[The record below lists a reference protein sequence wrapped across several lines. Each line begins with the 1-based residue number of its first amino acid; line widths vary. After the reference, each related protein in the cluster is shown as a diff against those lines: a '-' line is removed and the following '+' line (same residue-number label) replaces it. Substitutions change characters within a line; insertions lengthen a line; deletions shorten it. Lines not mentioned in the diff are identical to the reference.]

1 MYCVLRWILR
11 EFYAL
16 KKKDNYDVSI
26 KRIRFGQYVAATYIY
41 KVAKGINRVSDQ
53 NNRIT
58 VDSIKKAIRT
68 DPMYLLN
75 AIAKSN
81 LVTYRNMVSDM
92 DALLALKYSLKG
104 ISGIGEEDSN
114 SIPDSIRFVHP
125 SHVGR
130 IDLDSSSDNNP
141 GITGMISP
149 FAELDH
155 GYFSGKE
162 EPDTWEERYQ
172 GIYEEYKKVEG
183 LREIFD
189 AKDKL
194 LNIKEDPEKVQSAE
208 EATVAM
214 RQAVMLA
221 LSAVD
226 PNPINPGGVV

>member
-1 MYCVLRWILR
+1 
-11 EFYAL
+11 
-16 KKKDNYDVSI
+16 
-26 KRIRFGQYVAATYIY
+26 
-41 KVAKGINRVSDQ
+41 
-53 NNRIT
+53 
-58 VDSIKKAIRT
+58 
-68 DPMYLLN
+68 
-75 AIAKSN
+75 
-81 LVTYRNMVSDM
+81 
-92 DALLALKYSLKG
+92 
-104 ISGIGEEDSN
+104 
-114 SIPDSIRFVHP
+114 
-125 SHVGR
+125 
-130 IDLDSSSDNNP
+130 
-141 GITGMISP
+141 MISP

-208 EATVAM
+208 EATIAM